1 MTRAS
6 LVFPP
11 SIRRYPGIL
20 TVAVVSA
27 ACSAAQAELPPVEDE
42 VTALASPAGPG
53 SSGQYLQT
61 GEGGIVYLS
70 WMEPMDESVLASASS
85 RRGAFRMRFAERV
98 NGVWSE
104 PRTITQDDNFGVN
117 WASFPSF
124 IRLPNGSLA
133 THYSGRAPDGTRR
146 GGVSLSHDGGKTWT
160 VPAGGGGGFL
170 RLFPWE
176 NDKVGGIWLHSLTAD
191 ELPADMENL
200 SAPYS
205 VRTGVWNA
213 DGKLIADEL
222 LDPMVC
228 SCCQNAAAVA
238 DDGPVVLYRGR
249 TRAEV
254 RNIMVARFVNGK
266 WSEPRPLHDDGW
278 VVPGCPVNGPSIVAQ
293 GNRLFAAWYTAPNGV
308 AQVKVKFS
316 EDGGAS
322 FGPAYRVDDGDPLG
336 RVDVAFLPDGTGLV
350 SWMERTEVDAD
361 IRVRRINAAGNVGPA
376 RIVSATTEQRTSG
389 FPRMVVQNGELLFAW
404 AEPGKPGELRVARA
418 TAPPRVR

>member
-1 MTRAS
+1 M
-6 LVFPP
+6 
-11 SIRRYPGIL
+11 IRSSHVL
-20 TVAVVSA
+20 SSSA
-27 ACSAAQAELPPVEDE
+27 ARYSCILVVAALTAACGAAPAALPPLDDE
-42 VTALASPAGPG
+42 VTVLPTPAGPG
-53 SSGQYLQT
+53 SSGQFLQT
-61 GEGGIVYLS
+61 GEDGVVYLS
-70 WMEPMDESVLASASS
+70 WMEPLDDSVMASAST

-98 NGVWSE
+98 NGGWSE
-104 PRTITQDDNFGVN
+104 ARTIAQGDNFGVN

-133 THYSGRAPDGTRR
+133 THYSGGGPDGERA
-146 GGVSLSHDGGKTWT
+146 GGVTLSHDGGESWT
-160 VPAGGGGGFL
+160 SPAGGGGGFL

-176 NDKVGGIWLHSLTAD
+176 DDEVGGIWLHSLDGDEIPPEMAD
-191 ELPADMENL
+191 LT
-200 SAPYS
+200 APYT

-213 DGKLIADEL
+213 AGELIADEL

-249 TRAEV
+249 TPEEV
-254 RNIMVARFVNGK
+254 RNIMVARYVNGR

-278 VVPGCPVNGPSIVAQ
+278 VIPGCPVNGPSIVAQ
-293 GNRLFAAWYTAPNGV
+293 GNRLFVAWFTAPDGA
-308 AQVKVKFS
+308 AQVKVTFS

-361 IRVRRINAAGNVGPA
+361 IRVRRIDATGRAGPA
-376 RIVSATTEQRTSG
+376 RVVSATTEQRTSG
-389 FPRMVVQNGELLFAW
+389 FPRMVVEGGELFFAW
-404 AEPGKPGELRVARA
+404 AEPGEPGELRVARA
-418 TAPPRVR
+418 AAPGVR